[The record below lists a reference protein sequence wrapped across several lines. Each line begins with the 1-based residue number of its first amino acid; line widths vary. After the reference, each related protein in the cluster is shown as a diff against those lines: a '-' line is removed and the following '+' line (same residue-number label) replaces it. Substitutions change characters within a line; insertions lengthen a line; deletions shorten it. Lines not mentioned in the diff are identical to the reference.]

1 MINISI
7 FWHFFILGLFS
18 FGGPIAHIGYFRKK
32 FVEELKWLNDEEFSK
47 IVALSQFLP
56 GPSSSQVGFTIG
68 LKKGGIIGAI
78 LAFIAFT
85 TPSFLL
91 LYLAATFQN
100 IYENSSVIYAL
111 MSGLKLFA
119 VVIVADATFS
129 MFNSLCKTTLSKI
142 IFVFATLFLIFNQSF
157 FAQILVLVGS
167 GLFAFLFI
175 KEKDSNKIKYEK
187 PYILPLVIFFIL
199 LIFLPFFAIQ
209 DKLLSLFNSFYQV
222 GSLVFGGGHVV
233 LPLIKSNINIDEN
246 SFLVAYSLA
255 QAVPGPMF
263 TIASY
268 IGVVAFEER
277 PFLGALI
284 STFAIF
290 LPGFLLILSFYKSF
304 ESYSTNPTI
313 SKIVMGINASVVAI
327 LFSVLVTIVI
337 PSGVLNIYDL
347 FFAILG
353 FFMIRKFKISILL
366 LILFYCGYGFIGSLY
381 V

>member
-1 MINISI
+1 MMINISI

-78 LAFIAFT
+78 FAFIAFT
-85 TPSFLL
+85 FPSFLL

-129 MFNSLCKTTLSKI
+129 MFNS
-142 IFVFATLFLIFNQSF
+142 
-157 FAQILVLVGS
+157 
-167 GLFAFLFI
+167 
-175 KEKDSNKIKYEK
+175 
-187 PYILPLVIFFIL
+187 
-199 LIFLPFFAIQ
+199 
-209 DKLLSLFNSFYQV
+209 FYQV

-233 LPLIKSNINIDEN
+233 LPLIKSNIDIDEN

-268 IGVVAFEER
+268 IGVVAFEET

-284 STFAIF
+284 STLAIF
-290 LPGFLLILSFYKSF
+290 LPGFLLILAFYKSF
-304 ESYSTNPTI
+304 ESYLKNPTI
-313 SKIVMGINASVVAI
+313 SKIVAGINASVVAI

-337 PSGVLNIYDL
+337 PSGILNIYDL
-347 FFAILG
+347 IFAILG
-353 FFMIRKFKISILL
+353 FLVIRKFKISVLFF
-366 LILFYCGYGFIGSLY
+366 ILFYCGYGILRSLY

>member
-32 FVEELKWLNDEEFSK
+32 FVEELNWLSDEEFSK

-68 LKKGGIIGAI
+68 LKKGGIFGAI

-85 TPSFLL
+85 FPSFLL

-100 IYENSSVIYAL
+100 IYENSSIIYAL

-129 MFNSLCKTTLSKI
+129 MFKTLCKTTLSKI

-157 FAQILVLVGS
+157 FSQILVLVVS
-167 GLFAFLFI
+167 GLVALFFI
-175 KEKDSNKIKYEK
+175 KEKNETKITYQK
-187 PYILPLVIFFIL
+187 PYVLPLVIFFIL
-199 LIFLPFFAIQ
+199 LIFLPFLATQ
-209 DKLLSLFNSFYQV
+209 DKLLGLFNSFYQV

-268 IGVVAFEER
+268 IGVVAFEES
-277 PFLGALI
+277 PFLGAVVVTI
-284 STFAIF
+284 AIF
-290 LPGFLLILSFYKSF
+290 LPGFLLILAFYKSF
-304 ESYSTNPTI
+304 ESYSKNPTI
-313 SKIVMGINASVVAI
+313 SKIVTGINASVVAI
-327 LFSVLVTIVI
+327 LFSVLITIVV

-347 FFAILG
+347 IFAILG
-353 FFMIRKFKISILL
+353 FFVIRRFKISILF